1 MQKVPEIVKEF
12 SSHKVV
18 VKYGDDY
25 LFISTAYQDNGDPT
39 SQLIETLAF
48 ECDEDG
54 KVKSWHEVAGGPY
67 MTIAD
72 VLTEISR
79 FGFQKRI

>member
-1 MQKVPEIVKEF
+1 MQKVPEIIKEI
-12 SSHKVV
+12 SGHKVV
-18 VKYGDDY
+18 AKYGNDY
-25 LFISTAYQDNGDPT
+25 LLISTVYQDNGDPT

-54 KVKSWHEVAGGPY
+54 KVKSWTEVAGGPY

-79 FGFQKRI
+79 FGIR